1 MSVPPAAPLTELLHA
16 WAAGD
21 GRAFEA
27 VIRDSQSRLRQLA
40 GDRLQR
46 GGPLTLTARD
56 VLQEALASLWA
67 HPVELKDRAHFFA
80 IMSLKMRSVVVD
92 HARARAADKRG
103 GGALQL
109 TLTGSVA
116 GQEPDAF
123 DLLSL
128 DEALRRLAVD
138 DPRGSEILHLSYFAG
153 LSQTEIATLMGLSLR
168 TVERE
173 MRFLR
178 SWLQDV
184 LRHG

>member
-1 MSVPPAAPLTELLHA
+1 MALASAAPLTELLQA
-16 WAAGD
+16 WVAGD
-21 GRAFEA
+21 GRAFDA
-27 VIRDSQSRLRQLA
+27 VVRDSQDRLRQMA
-40 GDRLQR
+40 SDRLQR
-46 GGPLTLTARD
+46 GGALTLTARD

-67 HPVELKDRAHFFA
+67 HPVALKDRAHFFA
-80 IMSLKMRSVVVD
+80 IMSLKMRAVVVD

-109 TLTGSVA
+109 TLTDSGA
-116 GQEPDAF
+116 GHEPDAF

-128 DEALRRLAVD
+128 DEALRRLAED

-153 LSQTEIATLMGLSLR
+153 LAQSEIATLMGISLR

-184 LRHG
+184 MRHG